1 MKETIAERTGC
12 MYKKSII
19 SSSVRDDQY
28 ISAVRDLHGIP
39 NGIENHIN
47 VTFLKIDFL
56 EAQNSSLPRD
66 INAVYDLIH
75 P

>member
-39 NGIENHIN
+39 NGIENC
-47 VTFLKIDFL
+47 FKPFKI
-56 EAQNSSLPRD
+56 ST
-66 INAVYDLIH
+66 
-75 P
+75 